1 MSHFTV
7 LVIGNDFE
15 AQLAPYHEFECTGTN
30 DQYVQDEDI
39 TQEIQDAIDKGE
51 SIEDALGYHGLEDR
65 IVDDESKVDT
75 VGDKCAHK
83 YGYAIVQDGKLI
95 KAVNR
100 TNPNR
105 KWDWYQVGGRW
116 SGFLKL
122 KSGANGLYGQ
132 RSWANPGEDEAGYC
146 DQGKKGD
153 IDFDGMRNEAGDK
166 AAKNWDLFDKHLAQF
181 KDGFVTWS
189 KMRERHEDIDAA
201 RNEYHAQPLRKAMS
215 MLSSRDGDLPEEER
229 SFFVWL
235 EVEDY
240 LQTREAFIQQAR
252 DKAIMTFAVVKDGQ
266 WFERGQMGWWGIVH
280 DEKDQ
285 AEWNAKFN
293 ELLDGLS
300 DDTLLTV
307 VDCHI

>member
-7 LVIGNDFE
+7 LVIGENHE
-15 AQLAPYHEFECTGTN
+15 SQLAPYHEFECTGEN
-30 DQYVQDEDI
+30 DQYVQDVDV
-39 TQEIQDAIDKGE
+39 TQEMQEKIDKGE
-51 SIEDALGYHGLEDR
+51 SIEDALGWYGLDDK
-65 IVDDESKVDT
+65 IVDDESKVDK

-83 YGYAIVQDGKLI
+83 YGYAIVQDGKLV

-100 TNPNR
+100 TNPNQ

-122 KSGANGLYGQ
+122 KAGAHGLYGQ

-146 DQGKKGD
+146 DQAKKSD
-153 IDFDGMRNEAGDK
+153 IDFEGMRNEAGER

-181 KDGFVTWS
+181 KDGFLSWDEVRKS
-189 KMRERHEDIDAA
+189 HEDMDTA

-215 MLSSRDGDLPEEER
+215 ELASRDSKLSEEDR

-240 LQTREAFIQQAR
+240 LQPRESFIQQQR
-252 DKAIMTFAVVKDGQ
+252 DKAIATFAVIKDGQ
-266 WFERGQMGWWGIVH
+266 WYERGEMGWWACVSN
-280 DEKDQ
+280 EKEQSD
-285 AEWNAKFN
+285 WNRQFN
-293 ELLDGLS
+293 ELLDGLP

-307 VDCHI
+307 IDCHI